1 MAAKLCYAFAL
12 THELDLGQTKLLTFG
27 EILGRFAG
35 QIGLPKRSVD
45 DRVNHDG
52 YLRAAIFSPAVAMR
66 NQADNAQLVVSGA
79 ACAET
84 GPSALVLASGCER
97 RLCGRNSEKADG
109 R

>member
-1 MAAKLCYAFAL
+1 
-12 THELDLGQTKLLTFG
+12 
-27 EILGRFAG
+27 
-35 QIGLPKRSVD
+35 
-45 DRVNHDG
+45 
-52 YLRAAIFSPAVAMR
+52 MR